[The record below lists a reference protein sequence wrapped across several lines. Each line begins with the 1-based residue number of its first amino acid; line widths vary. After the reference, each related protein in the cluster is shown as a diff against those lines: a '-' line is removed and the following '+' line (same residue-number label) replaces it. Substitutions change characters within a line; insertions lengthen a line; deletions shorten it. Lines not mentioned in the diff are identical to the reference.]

1 MAKHSRR
8 HRSHKMRG
16 GSYTDGASYGMYVNG
31 TGGSQWTRTM
41 DQAGPYGQVAGNVI
55 VGAQGQNIAP
65 TSQMPNS
72 SNLSLVQSAGRKHR
86 RGGFIGEVINQAIV
100 PFALLGAQQIYG
112 RKRKGGKT
120 HKRRGGFMG
129 EVVNQAVVPL
139 AILAAQQNYG
149 RKRKGAKTHKRRR
162 H

>member
-1 MAKHSRR
+1 MARHSRR
-8 HRSHKMRG
+8 HRTRKMRG

-41 DQAGPYGQVAGNVI
+41 DQAGPYGQVQGNVI
-55 VGAQGQNIAP
+55 VGAQGQNIVP

-86 RGGFIGEVINQAIV
+86 RGGFIGEVINQAVV
-100 PFALLGAQQIYG
+100 PFALLGAQQSYG
-112 RKRKGGKT
+112 RKRKGGRKT
-120 HKRRGGFMG
+120 
-129 EVVNQAVVPL
+129 
-139 AILAAQQNYG
+139 
-149 RKRKGAKTHKRRR
+149 RKTRKTRR